1 MAKKE
6 LPAEQQYNYD
16 PKKAKALLAEAGHPN
31 GVTIPCFT
39 SQREDYASLML
50 MLQEQLRAAGINLD
64 LKIID
69 HATMH
74 AENRK
79 DRNSVALYSSSF
91 PPVPT
96 QPFLQ
101 LLSAAA
107 EVKADGTGAENY
119 SHYGVAIPGIDAL
132 IEKAQDE
139 PDFNKR
145 IALIQDIEK
154 QVLRDLPAAGD
165 RHPLLRHRTQSA
177 RRHGIPGQV
186 RLRLLASE
194 QSQARLRPVEPE
206 GQAMLRVIGARL
218 LDAVPTVL
226 LVLTLVFIALRLLP
240 GDPALVA
247 LGDYATP
254 EQLALFREQMG
265 LNVPLWQQYFL
276 FIWDMLSLDFGQSL
290 IDRRPVLQLLADN
303 LPYTIEL
310 TLVATGMGLFIGVP
324 LGVIAAVNR
333 NRLPDAGVRVFSL
346 VGYAVPDFYLGAL
359 LLIVFALNLGWFP
372 INGGG
377 TGFIDRMYHVFLP
390 AVTLA
395 MVKTAFLGRLT
406 RTSLLEVLGK
416 DYIRTA
422 RAKGARENR
431 VIYRHGLRNALLPV
445 ATGLGLS
452 VLATLS
458 GSVAIELVFNR
469 PGIGEVLI
477 SAIAKRDY
485 PVIQAGVVVFAFF
498 VVLVN
503 LLVDLAYIVVDPRIR
518 VK

>member
-1 MAKKE
+1 
-6 LPAEQQYNYD
+6 
-16 PKKAKALLAEAGHPN
+16 
-31 GVTIPCFT
+31 
-39 SQREDYASLML
+39 
-50 MLQEQLRAAGINLD
+50 
-64 LKIID
+64 
-69 HATMH
+69 
-74 AENRK
+74 
-79 DRNSVALYSSSF
+79 
-91 PPVPT
+91 
-96 QPFLQ
+96 
-101 LLSAAA
+101 
-107 EVKADGTGAENY
+107 
-119 SHYGVAIPGIDAL
+119 
-132 IEKAQDE
+132 
-139 PDFNKR
+139 
-145 IALIQDIEK
+145 
-154 QVLRDLPAAGD
+154 
-165 RHPLLRHRTQSA
+165 
-177 RRHGIPGQV
+177 
-186 RLRLLASE
+186 
-194 QSQARLRPVEPE
+194 
-206 GQAMLRVIGARL
+206 MLRMIGARL

-226 LVLTLVFIALRLLP
+226 LVLSLVFIALRLLP

-247 LGDYATP
+247 LGDYASP

-265 LNVPLWQQYFL
+265 LNVPLWQQYFV
-276 FIWDMLSLDFGQSL
+276 FIWDMLTLDFGQSL
-290 IDRRPVLQLLADN
+290 IDRTSVLQTIADN

-310 TLVATGMGLFIGVP
+310 TLVATAMGLIVGIP

-333 NRLPDAGVRVFSL
+333 NKLPDAGVRMFSL
-346 VGYAVPDFYLGAL
+346 VGYAIPDFYLGAL

-377 TGFIDRMYHVFLP
+377 DGFADRMYHVFLP
-390 AVTLA
+390 ALTLA
-395 MVKTAFLGRLT
+395 MVKSAFLGRLT

-445 ATGLGLS
+445 TTGLGLS
-452 VLATLS
+452 LLATLS

-485 PVIQAGVVVFAFF
+485 PVVQAGVVVFAFF

>member
-1 MAKKE
+1 
-6 LPAEQQYNYD
+6 
-16 PKKAKALLAEAGHPN
+16 
-31 GVTIPCFT
+31 
-39 SQREDYASLML
+39 
-50 MLQEQLRAAGINLD
+50 
-64 LKIID
+64 
-69 HATMH
+69 
-74 AENRK
+74 
-79 DRNSVALYSSSF
+79 
-91 PPVPT
+91 
-96 QPFLQ
+96 
-101 LLSAAA
+101 
-107 EVKADGTGAENY
+107 
-119 SHYGVAIPGIDAL
+119 
-132 IEKAQDE
+132 
-139 PDFNKR
+139 
-145 IALIQDIEK
+145 
-154 QVLRDLPAAGD
+154 
-165 RHPLLRHRTQSA
+165 
-177 RRHGIPGQV
+177 
-186 RLRLLASE
+186 
-194 QSQARLRPVEPE
+194 
-206 GQAMLRVIGARL
+206 MLRVVGARL

-276 FIWDMLSLDFGQSL
+276 FIWNMLTLDFGQSL
-290 IDRRPVLQLLADN
+290 IDRTPVLRTLADN

-310 TLVATGMGLFIGVP
+310 TLVATAIGVSVGVP
-324 LGVIAAVNR
+324 LGVLAAVNR
-333 NRLPDAGVRVFSL
+333 NRLPDAGVRLFSL
-346 VGYAVPDFYLGAL
+346 IGYAIPDFYLGAL

-377 TGFIDRMYHVFLP
+377 TGFVDRLYHVALP
-390 AVTLA
+390 ALTLA

-416 DYIRTA
+416 DYVRTA

-445 ATGLGLS
+445 TTGLGLS
-452 VLATLS
+452 LLATLS

-498 VVLVN
+498 VVVVN
-503 LLVDLAYIVVDPRIR
+503 LLIDLAYIVVDPRIR
-518 VK
+518 VKQ

>member
-1 MAKKE
+1 M
-6 LPAEQQYNYD
+6 LP
-16 PKKAKALLAEAGHPN
+16 
-31 GVTIPCFT
+31 
-39 SQREDYASLML
+39 
-50 MLQEQLRAAGINLD
+50 
-64 LKIID
+64 
-69 HATMH
+69 
-74 AENRK
+74 
-79 DRNSVALYSSSF
+79 
-91 PPVPT
+91 
-96 QPFLQ
+96 
-101 LLSAAA
+101 
-107 EVKADGTGAENY
+107 
-119 SHYGVAIPGIDAL
+119 
-132 IEKAQDE
+132 
-139 PDFNKR
+139 
-145 IALIQDIEK
+145 
-154 QVLRDLPAAGD
+154 
-165 RHPLLRHRTQSA
+165 
-177 RRHGIPGQV
+177 
-186 RLRLLASE
+186 
-194 QSQARLRPVEPE
+194 
-206 GQAMLRVIGARL
+206 VIGARL

-247 LGDYATP
+247 LGDYATA

-265 LNVPLWQQYFL
+265 LNAPLWQQYFT
-276 FIWDMLSLDFGQSL
+276 FIWDMLTLDFGQSL
-290 IDRRPVLQLLADN
+290 IDRTPVLRLLADN

-310 TLVATGMGLFIGVP
+310 TLVATGMGLLVGIP
-324 LGVIAAVNR
+324 LGVVAAVNR
-333 NRLPDAGVRVFSL
+333 NKLPDAGVRVFSL
-346 VGYAVPDFYLGAL
+346 VGYAIPDFYLGAL
-359 LLIVFALNLGWFP
+359 LLIVFALTLGWFP

-377 TGFIDRMYHVFLP
+377 TGFVDRMYHVFLP

-431 VIYRHGLRNALLPV
+431 VIYRHGLRNALLPIT
-445 ATGLGLS
+445 TGLGLS
-452 VLATLS
+452 LLATLS

-498 VVLVN
+498 VVLIN